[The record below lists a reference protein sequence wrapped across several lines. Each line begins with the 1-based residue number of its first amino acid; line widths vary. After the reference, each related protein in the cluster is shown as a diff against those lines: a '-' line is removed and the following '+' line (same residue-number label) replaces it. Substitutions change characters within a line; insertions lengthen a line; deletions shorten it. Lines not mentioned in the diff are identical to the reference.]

1 MKFDCVDPKI
11 CHNFIFILIL
21 SSILSL
27 NFKSQL
33 HVIFFTH
40 LPFNSQ
46 FLLFCILFYFIF
58 IFIFSFS
65 FLPFLFFF
73 LFSFLFPISSYIPQ
87 SYPLSLSSST
97 PPILM
102 AILLSLPFFIL
113 LLLLL
118 FFTYPPIPK
127 VVDSP
132 FPHLLFIYLFIF
144 SLRQNTHTPTDPFLF
159 PYYYSLFSSFSW
171 WTTLHTTQHPR
182 MAENFRHSSFFFF
195 FHFFHPPI
203 GKDTSRP
210 SFSLPIFFFF
220 FLQPFPNTAT
230 RPHFFHSSLQS
241 FLPFGFFLFFFLPPL
256 FHLQQHNH
264 HLTHFHPND
273 LFFFH
278 SLIPSS
284 SSHSQFFFLFFII
297 SIIFKNSTLHHR
309 QRDHHQ
315 SLLASHC
322 LSVTPS
328 FFHFLNFLPLSH
340 LIHFILFYFFFHFI
354 LIFHF
359 PFPTIFTATFSSF
372 QNLKLFKFFFLFD
385 FNSDCC

>member
-132 FPHLLFIYLFIF
+132 FPHLLFIYLFFLFAKTPTHQPTHSF
-144 SLRQNTHTPTDPFLF
+144 SLIITLFFLHFLGGPLYTQPNTHAWPKIFAILPSFFSPIFFIHPLAKTLADPHFLF
-159 PYYYSLFSSFSW
+159 QFFSSSSYNPSQTRPHDHTSSTLLSSLFFLLDFFYSSSYHHSFTCSN
-171 WTTLHTTQHPR
+171 TTTISHISTRTT
-182 MAENFRHSSFFFF
+182 FFFF
-195 FHFFHPPI
+195 ILLSHLLHLILNFF
-203 GKDTSRP
+203 
-210 SFSLPIFFFF
+210 SFSLLLVLFSKT
-220 FLQPFPNTAT
+220 QPFITASET
-230 RPHFFHSSLQS
+230 TTSRCWRAIAYQ
-241 FLPFGFFLFFFLPPL
+241 
-256 FHLQQHNH
+256 
-264 HLTHFHPND
+264 
-273 LFFFH
+273 
-278 SLIPSS
+278 
-284 SSHSQFFFLFFII
+284 
-297 SIIFKNSTLHHR
+297 
-309 QRDHHQ
+309 
-315 SLLASHC
+315 
-322 LSVTPS
+322 
-328 FFHFLNFLPLSH
+328 
-340 LIHFILFYFFFHFI
+340 
-354 LIFHF
+354 
-359 PFPTIFTATFSSF
+359 
-372 QNLKLFKFFFLFD
+372 
-385 FNSDCC
+385 